1 MSQRIPFTR
10 QDSIAGLEPES
21 DKASASELGELD
33 HKQADEYAANFAEEK
48 NIPLADSESC
58 EHLPSPVRFPRVA
71 LLLVRSKLTPV
82 RLRLGRAIS
91 AAPARAVQ
99 AVADELTLEEARA
112 IIQNTVKAASTDP
125 NFDQNLLR
133 RAVDALK
140 QTHLS
145 AEAMKDLVEEIRL
158 EAALID
164 DSPYL
169 EVRSVVDN
177 FDDPTIPVDT
187 FRSWVLGMLLTTIG
201 TGINM
206 FFAPRY
212 PGISVSASAAQV
224 VAYPFAKAM
233 EKFLPTKQW
242 TMFGRQW
249 SLNPGPFS
257 QKEHMLITVMANVS
271 FGTA

>member
-1 MSQRIPFTR
+1 M
-10 QDSIAGLEPES
+10 
-21 DKASASELGELD
+21 
-33 HKQADEYAANFAEEK
+33 
-48 NIPLADSESC
+48 
-58 EHLPSPVRFPRVA
+58 
-71 LLLVRSKLTPV
+71 
-82 RLRLGRAIS
+82 
-91 AAPARAVQ
+91 
-99 AVADELTLEEARA
+99 ADELTIEEARA
-112 IIQNTVKAASTDP
+112 IIQNTVTTASTDP

-140 QTHLS
+140 QTDLS

-177 FDDPTIPVDT
+177 FDDPSMPVDT

-201 TGINM
+201 TGLNM

-212 PGISVSASAAQV
+212 PAISVGASAAQV
-224 VAYPFAKAM
+224 VAFPLAKLM
-233 EKFLPTKQW
+233 EKTLPTKQW

-249 SLNPGPFS
+249 SLNPGKFTM
-257 QKEHMLITVMANVS
+257 KEHILITVMANVS
-271 FGTA
+271 FGGAYVTDIIFVLRLPKYFNRDNIGGNAGFQLLVTLASQFLGFG